1 MNLEKLAQTV
11 GVSLGTVS
19 KAFSGSKE
27 ISESTKQKIFAVA
40 KENGCFEKYY
50 KGKRE
55 KKVIAVICPEL
66 ESNYY
71 CAIASRIESEL
82 NKRGAVMMLLL
93 SSFSSKKEQELVN
106 YLITSKSV
114 DGIIIITAQSRVKFN
129 ENVPIVAVNTR
140 RDLSE
145 VDCINVAFKDTI
157 IDTIAYLKEN
167 GHEKIAFMGDMFA
180 KSKLNMFINAM
191 QVNGLSVNQEWL
203 FTEKVRFED
212 AGKSAMA
219 KLLAMDEQPTAIFCS
234 YDNIALGAIQSIRTH
249 SKNVPD
255 DYSIVGIDDIPI
267 ASHYNISLTSIKSRK
282 NTICDTAVDLIMKKL
297 ESKFFSLHQKISLRT
312 ELIKRG
318 SVKKIN

>member
-1 MNLEKLAQTV
+1 MNLEKLAQIA

-27 ISESTKQKIFAVA
+27 ISEPTRKKIFDVA
-40 KENGCFEKYY
+40 KRNGCFEKYY
-50 KGKRE
+50 KAKRE

-66 ESNYY
+66 ESYYY

-82 NKRGAVMMLLL
+82 NKRGAIMMLSI
-93 SSFSSKKEQELVN
+93 SSFSSKKEQELIK
-106 YLITSKSV
+106 YLTSSKSV
-114 DGIIIITAQSRVKFN
+114 DGIIIITACSQVKFN

-157 IDTIAYLKEN
+157 IDTVAYLKEC
-167 GHEKIAFMGDMFA
+167 GHQKIAFFGDMFG
-180 KSKLNMFINAM
+180 KTRLNMFVNAM
-191 QVNGLSVNQEWL
+191 QVNGLTVNQEWL

-212 AGKSAMA
+212 AGKSAME
-219 KLLAMDEQPTAIFCS
+219 KLIVMTEQPTAIFCS
-234 YDNIALGAIQSIRTH
+234 YDNVALGAIQSIRTH
-249 SKNVPD
+249 GKNVPD
-255 DYSIVGIDDIPI
+255 DYSIVGIDDIPV
-267 ASHYNISLTSIKSRK
+267 ASHYNISLTTIKSRK

-297 ESKFFSLHQKISLRT
+297 ESKFFSLRQKISLRT
-312 ELIKRG
+312 ELVKRG